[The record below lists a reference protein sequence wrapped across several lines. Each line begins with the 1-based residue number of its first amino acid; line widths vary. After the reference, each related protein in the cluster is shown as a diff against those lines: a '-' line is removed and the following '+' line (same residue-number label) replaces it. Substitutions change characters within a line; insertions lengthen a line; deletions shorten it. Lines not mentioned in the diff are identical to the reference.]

1 MPTLT
6 SLSSVFRSALTNLY
20 EPATLVTVTLVED
33 GMGGT
38 LPVADLTGWVLASG
52 AWDDTGQWRTDLPY
66 GESSTRIERPV
77 RIQEDRITEETR
89 QAGGYTLDTKRFIIL
104 QDGGTLDGD
113 SQLIVGAV
121 TYDLSVPEQDPV
133 KAYWYVIGVPH

>member
-20 EPATLVTVTLVED
+20 EPATLVTNAWVED
-33 GMGGT
+33 GQGGGSYT
-38 LPVADLTGWVLASG
+38 
-52 AWDDTGQWRTDLPY
+52 
-66 GESSTRIERPV
+66 STSRPV

-113 SQLIVGAV
+113 SQLFVGAV
-121 TYDLSVPEQDPV
+121 RYDLSVPEQDPV